1 MKSVGLIWFVKC
13 PTSKLT
19 IVSEM
24 ADSVKVLP
32 DDEPTILSLLSLTN
46 WCVFHYL
53 TTCFNTKWKHE
64 RNLCIKKRKKVD
76 DVGAVILVVLKN
88 NFRLKVARLDLLIL
102 LAHSW
107 CQNNHDYC
115 LHFSLPSLSVLSHS
129 FQSSSP
135 SGHKLVWRE
144 WSVQWSEERERETSY
159 WVPGYKSF
167 WWSGVERVKRKD
179 DEFGLCCWLKSLFT
193 KVPFVK
199 LIWRRGFFPSSPQ
212 LPSFP
217 VHVSWLPKLQFLSFV
232 FHFSSTLVSP
242 VLLSSSLVLCQM

>member
-1 MKSVGLIWFVKC
+1 MTNRRFFF
-13 PTSKLT
+13 
-19 IVSEM
+19 
-24 ADSVKVLP
+24 
-32 DDEPTILSLLSLTN
+32 SLLSLSP
-46 WCVFHYL
+46 L
-53 TTCFNTKWKHE
+53 FNKLVCISWSNYMFQYERETWKE
-64 RNLCIKKRKKVD
+64 SLYQKEKGGG
-76 DVGAVILVVLKN
+76 GAVILVVLKN

-102 LAHSW
+102 LTHSW

-129 FQSSSP
+129 S
-135 SGHKLVWRE
+135 LLAINLC
-144 WSVQWSEERERETSY
+144 EESDLFNGVRRERETSY

-193 KVPFVK
+193 TVPFVK
-199 LIWRRGFFPSSPQ
+199 LIWRRGFFPSSQ

-217 VHVSWLPKLQFLSFV
+217 VHVSWLPKLHFLSFV

-242 VLLSSSLVLCQM
+242 VLLSSNLVLCQM